1 LGWILVFLVSL
12 SSRLV
17 AENKLLA
24 IVVFQVFYTARHHK
38 GAKQAWLTP
47 FHVLVADGT
56 TRVTG
61 GLSSGVGHTAT
72 PINNHATGMTQTAPP
87 TDLNDPNHH
96 PGVPHDNVQSQHPLA
111 NGSQQQV

>member
-1 LGWILVFLVSL
+1 M
-12 SSRLV
+12 
-17 AENKLLA
+17 
-24 IVVFQVFYTARHHK
+24 VFQVFYTARHHK